1 MTCKEVMTP
10 YPKMCSTGANAQAAA
25 RIMQLEDVGVVPVVK
40 EKTQRLVGMVTDRD
54 LCLEVVAKGQ
64 NPQQVLVSDC
74 MSAVLI
80 TCKPEDDIRDCE
92 EQMKTYQVRRI
103 AVVDEHGCCVGIIS
117 QGDLALRL
125 DQSEEV
131 HDTVR
136 EISKPGHSLAA

>member
-1 MTCKEVMTP
+1 MTCKELMTSS
-10 YPKMCSTGANAQAAA
+10 PKMCSTSANAQAAA
-25 RIMQLEDVGVVPVVK
+25 RIMHVEDVGAVPVVK
-40 EKTQRLVGMVTDRD
+40 DKTQKLVGMVTDRD

-64 NPQQVLVSDC
+64 HPQKVLVSDC

-92 EQMKTYQVRRI
+92 QQMKTYQVRRI
-103 AVVDEHGCCVGIIS
+103 PVVDEHGCCIGIIS

-136 EISKPGHSLAA
+136 EISKPGHSMAA